1 MSRKP
6 DQTDPSPEAV
16 TSHPLPSSGGCY
28 TVEAGAL
35 VQTATEAAA
44 KTHPLNPAE
53 TEA

>member
-1 MSRKP
+1 MNRKP
-6 DQTDPSPEAV
+6 TQPEPSSEAV

-35 VQTATEAAA
+35 VQTALIEAAVE
-44 KTHPLNPAE
+44 TPLNPAE